1 MNTMLPFAMKFF
13 ARRVGWVVALV
24 AGGLPAVPAHAGLTL
39 DFELDHNGDGPYYLC
54 FVELNTNAVTV
65 NPPNTGYFA
74 WSHSSSSSAGINAQ
88 VHPDGTS
95 TFNGGGF
102 PDYNALIAEFTNT
115 WTLEVTNLTSTNLYT
130 FHGTYFA
137 SNTLPQV
144 AVTFPTPGASNVT
157 NQPTFTWAGATNL
170 GGPYVQVTDGQ
181 AFYQQAYLP
190 PGQTNWLCP
199 VVLNAGGEYNFNF
212 DYATNADAFI
222 LATTPLNAARQ
233 PFPGWVSTCTIYTY
247 DDAEFTVAP
256 ASVTLPPALVDYPMN
271 DPSWT
276 GPAPQVQDT
285 TGNGYGGTVV
295 GAANTMADPFFGR
308 VGGFDG
314 SGQYVTV
321 AGPSYSMSGARTI
334 VAWVDPAA
342 NNLPLGQPIVV
353 GGSAGAADLFG
364 IAGNGGENSVV
375 QQYQLLVDD
384 WGTPA
389 YYSTNTIT
397 PGQWNF
403 VAMTYDGSGTVHFY
417 INGVDAG
424 FGSVGESP
432 FTLYTYDIN
441 SYVVGG
447 TGANTDGE
455 STMNGSFNGLMADVG
470 IYASELTPAQISA
483 LFTASYPTNLDPA
496 GLTLHFEFDHDG
508 GGPYYLLFPE
518 LSPNAGFEGSPETG
532 YFISSYTSACT
543 AQINPD
549 GTSTYSG
556 AGFPDYNALIAEFT
570 NAWTLEVTNL
580 TSTNLYTFY
589 GTYFASNTLPLLTIT
604 HPTNGSTNIPPQ
616 PTFAWVGITNLGGP
630 AVQLTG
636 PIGFLQTSNLPDT
649 QTNWL
654 CPVRLS
660 EADTYSLLVD
670 YSTNADTTILA
681 TPPLDSRSQPISGWV
696 STSTLFDYESVSFTV
711 SNGPPLSPI
720 QLTSATLLPDGGFQ
734 VLFTNTP
741 NKGFTALFTTDLTLP
756 LSDWTVLGP
765 VTESAPG
772 QYQFTDL
779 QAVDSPNR
787 FYRVSS
793 P

>member
-115 WTLEVTNLTSTNLYT
+115 
-130 FHGTYFA
+130 
-137 SNTLPQV
+137 
-144 AVTFPTPGASNVT
+144 
-157 NQPTFTWAGATNL
+157 
-170 GGPYVQVTDGQ
+170 
-181 AFYQQAYLP
+181 
-190 PGQTNWLCP
+190 
-199 VVLNAGGEYNFNF
+199 
-212 DYATNADAFI
+212 
-222 LATTPLNAARQ
+222 
-233 PFPGWVSTCTIYTY
+233 
-247 DDAEFTVAP
+247 
-256 ASVTLPPALVDYPMN
+256 
-271 DPSWT
+271 
-276 GPAPQVQDT
+276 
-285 TGNGYGGTVV
+285 
-295 GAANTMADPFFGR
+295 
-308 VGGFDG
+308 
-314 SGQYVTV
+314 
-321 AGPSYSMSGARTI
+321 
-334 VAWVDPAA
+334 
-342 NNLPLGQPIVV
+342 
-353 GGSAGAADLFG
+353 
-364 IAGNGGENSVV
+364 
-375 QQYQLLVDD
+375 
-384 WGTPA
+384 
-389 YYSTNTIT
+389 
-397 PGQWNF
+397 
-403 VAMTYDGSGTVHFY
+403 
-417 INGVDAG
+417 
-424 FGSVGESP
+424 
-432 FTLYTYDIN
+432 
-441 SYVVGG
+441 
-447 TGANTDGE
+447 
-455 STMNGSFNGLMADVG
+455 
-470 IYASELTPAQISA
+470 
-483 LFTASYPTNLDPA
+483 
-496 GLTLHFEFDHDG
+496 
-508 GGPYYLLFPE
+508 
-518 LSPNAGFEGSPETG
+518 
-532 YFISSYTSACT
+532 
-543 AQINPD
+543 
-549 GTSTYSG
+549 
-556 AGFPDYNALIAEFT
+556 
-570 NAWTLEVTNL
+570 WTLEVTNL